1 MKTGIT
7 IYTFETLKYKNKVPK
22 ISIMNQKRLDNIFN
36 NFFNKQKSKT
46 SHETLANY
54 NDNTLI
60 AGGKNGLFYTHIC
73 YHTIYKALLDL
84 IKQK

>member
-36 NFFNKQKSKT
+36 NFFNKQKNKT

-60 AGGKNGLFYTHIC
+60 AGGKKWFILYPH
-73 YHTIYKALLDL
+73 LLSYYL
-84 IKQK
+84 